1 MGGAV
6 SGADSRAPG
15 DRVRFTPAP
24 LEGAWIVD
32 QERHQDMRGYFAR
45 TWCRR
50 EFTAHGLNPE
60 LVQCS
65 VSFNVCRG
73 TLRGMHWQAS
83 PHQEVKLV
91 RCTRGSIWD
100 VIVDLRPGS
109 RSYLRHFGLELRAD
123 TGTGLYV
130 PEGFAHGFVTL
141 EDATEVFYQMS
152 AFHEPAA
159 SRGARWND
167 PAFGIAWPVKEPILH
182 PRDAGY
188 ADFTGGEP

>member
-1 MGGAV
+1 M
-6 SGADSRAPG
+6 
-15 DRVRFTPAP
+15 RFTPAP
-24 LEGAWIVD
+24 LEGAWIVE
-32 QERHQDMRGYFAR
+32 QERHHDMRGYFVR

-65 VSFNVCRG
+65 VSFNLRRG
-73 TLRGMHWQAS
+73 TLRGMHWQAA

-100 VIVDLRPGS
+100 VIVDLRCGS
-109 RSYLRHFGLELRAD
+109 ASYLRHFGLELRAD
-123 TGTGLYV
+123 TGTALYV
-130 PEGFAHGFVTL
+130 PQGFAHGFVTL
-141 EDATEVFYQMS
+141 EDVTEVYYQMS
-152 AFHEPAA
+152 AFHEPDA

-167 PAFGIAWPVKEPILH
+167 PAFGIPWPVAAPILH

-188 ADFTGGEP
+188 ADFTGEEP